1 MKTFLLIALLSS
13 PQIIFA
19 QLWPTRNDCAR
30 AQDSIISRSIEV
42 SPGDFQPAEFEIT
55 SKGNGAISLPGLN
68 VRIYDAHDDGSV
80 FKNDLL
86 SCEWKDTDDDGFLD
100 LVVSGTAIQTE
111 DKDDAKPVEIKVSGL
126 FRWNP
131 KNKQFEVTRC
141 SPDIHTWSS
150 SQSQEEAQQ
159 AVSGNADPSIR

>member
-13 PQIIFA
+13 PQLIYA

-30 AQDSIISRSIEV
+30 AQDSIISRSIEI
-42 SPGDFQPAEFEIT
+42 SHGNFQPAEFEIT

-68 VRIYDAHDDGSV
+68 VRIYDAHDDGLV
-80 FKNDLL
+80 FTNHLL

-100 LVVSGTAIQTE
+100 LVVNGTAIQTG
-111 DKDDAKPVEIKVSGL
+111 DNDDAKPVEIKVSGL

-131 KNKQFEVTRC
+131 KNKQFEITRC
-141 SPDIHTWSS
+141 SQEIYTWSS
-150 SQSQEEAQQ
+150 SQSQKEDQQ
-159 AVSGNADPSIR
+159 DVSGNADSGIR